1 MGRILG
7 RAFGLSNRISL
18 LHLHTTTQPHQVL
31 DPDAFEQAHR
41 PFDLLAHCAVNTPVN
56 KAVKL
61 LCRRGRGTISAVP
74 TAVKASACAED
85 GVTPR
90 LTPRLTSRK
99 EKDAIMKQSI
109 GDFVLRRLH
118 EAGIGHLFGVPGD
131 YNLEFMQQI
140 AERGDP
146 GWIGTCN
153 ELNGAYA
160 ADGYARIH
168 GLGALV
174 VTNGVGSLS
183 AINGIAGAYS
193 EHVPVICICGAPP
206 MRAVE
211 HGDLMHHTLADGGR
225 GNFYRAFTEVTA
237 AQAQLTPQNAVGEI
251 DRLILTAWQR
261 KLPVYMELPS
271 DIAYLEIDVPDQTL
285 KLTMPTSDK
294 ERLRA
299 CTQAILAR
307 LQAAKAPALLLDLD
321 ADRFGVCE
329 QLAALAVARQMRVAT
344 MNTCIGTFPETS
356 PLFAGTYAGV
366 DSTPAARTAVEQSDC
381 LLTVGFRRIEAT
393 TGFFTDHLPASAI
406 HLHAFSTDVG
416 DDNYQAVALPE
427 LVQGLLD
434 ASPAPKQAAQP
445 MASVP
450 VTAPPSGR
458 LTQTSYWTAMQ
469 AFLRPGDV
477 ILAEDGTSGFGAGGL
492 KLPPNCTFVTQAVW
506 ESIGYATGASLG
518 TLVAA
523 PERRQL
529 LFTGDGSFQMTAQ
542 QLSTILGHDL
552 TPFIFLIN
560 NRGYTVERAILG
572 RDAPYNDIA
581 NWRYAD
587 LPRAFRRD
595 TTAESY
601 VVETAEQLRK
611 VLDAPHTG
619 LVFVEAVMAP
629 DDAPIELIRTSHE
642 YADSDY
648 GPRGPQSAPNAQI
661 PVPTA

>member
-1 MGRILG
+1 MTLRW
-7 RAFGLSNRISL
+7 
-18 LHLHTTTQPHQVL
+18 
-31 DPDAFEQAHR
+31 
-41 PFDLLAHCAVNTPVN
+41 
-56 KAVKL
+56 
-61 LCRRGRGTISAVP
+61 
-74 TAVKASACAED
+74 
-85 GVTPR
+85 
-90 LTPRLTSRK
+90 TSRK
-99 EKDAIMKQSI
+99 EQDATMKQSI

-118 EAGIGHLFGVPGD
+118 EAGIQHLFGVPGD

-146 GWIGTCN
+146 AWIGTCN
-153 ELNGAYA
+153 ELNAAYA
-160 ADGYARIH
+160 ADGYARLH
-168 GLGALV
+168 GLGAV
-174 VTNGVGSLS
+174 IITNGVGALS
-183 AINGIAGAYS
+183 AINGVAGASS

-237 AQAQLTPQNAVGEI
+237 AQAQLTPQNAANEI

-261 KLPVYMELPS
+261 KLPVYLELPS
-271 DIAYLEIDVPDQTL
+271 DIAYLEIDVPGQSL
-285 KLTMPTSDK
+285 QLSMPASDK
-294 ERLRA
+294 EHLHA

-307 LQAAKAPALLLDLD
+307 LQAAKASALLLDLD
-321 ADRFGVCE
+321 ADRFGVKQ
-329 QLAALAVARQMRVAT
+329 QLAALAGAWQMRVAT
-344 MNTCIGTFPETS
+344 MNTCKGTFPETS

-366 DSTPAARTAVEQSDC
+366 DSTPAARAAVEQSDC
-381 LLTVGFRRIEAT
+381 LLTVGYRRIEVT

-406 HLHAFSTDVG
+406 HLHAFSTDVAA
-416 DDNYQAVALPE
+416 DNYQAVTLPE

-434 ASPAPKQAAQP
+434 TSPPSKQAAQP
-445 MASVP
+445 TASVP
-450 VTAPPSGR
+450 VTASPRGP
-458 LTQTSYWTAMQ
+458 LTQKSYWTAMQ

-477 ILAEDGTSGFGAGGL
+477 ILAEDGTSSFGAGGL
-492 KLPPNCTFVTQAVW
+492 KLPSNCTFVCQTVW
-506 ESIGYATGASLG
+506 ESIGYATASLLG
-518 TLVAA
+518 TMLAA
-523 PERRQL
+523 PQRRHL
-529 LFTGDGSFQMTAQ
+529 LFSGDGSFQMTAQ

-572 RDAPYNDIA
+572 RDAPYNDVA
-581 NWRYAD
+581 NWRYAE
-587 LPRAFRRD
+587 LPRVFRRD

-601 VVETAEQLRK
+601 VVETSEQLRD

-619 LVFVEAVMAP
+619 LVFVEAVMDP
-629 DDAPIELIRTSHE
+629 DDAPIDMIRVSHE